1 MKGARMLHIA
11 LGAALLAGSMAA
23 AVPAQ
28 AANPIE
34 MAFKASRNTGLEGV
48 WRLDGNGDGGWNDRD
63 GRGNDRDWNGNDR
76 DRGGNRDWDRNDRG
90 RERDRG
96 GYTSRSM
103 RWPEVVRIERNRNEV
118 RIEDRNGTLLERV
131 VTRGRSRGND
141 VAVGSWKGNRLEIR
155 REGRNGSWITE
166 TLTLEDRGRRMVV
179 RTQMTGGGAA
189 RAFTRS
195 YERMG

>member
-1 MKGARMLHIA
+1 MKGARMMQLA
-11 LGAALLAGSMAA
+11 LGAVLVAGTMSAA
-23 AVPAQ
+23 PAM

-34 MAFKASRNTGLEGV
+34 AAIRASRNTGLEGI
-48 WRLDGNGDGGWNDRD
+48 WRLDQDGTGDWNGRNGG
-63 GRGNDRDWNGNDR
+63 GNDRQNDRWNGRDGNDRGRDR
-76 DRGGNRDWDRNDRG
+76 DRGYAARP
-90 RERDRG
+90 
-96 GYTSRSM
+96 S
-103 RWPEVVRIERNRNEV
+103 RWPEVVRIERDRNEV

-155 REGRNGSWITE
+155 REGRNGNWITE